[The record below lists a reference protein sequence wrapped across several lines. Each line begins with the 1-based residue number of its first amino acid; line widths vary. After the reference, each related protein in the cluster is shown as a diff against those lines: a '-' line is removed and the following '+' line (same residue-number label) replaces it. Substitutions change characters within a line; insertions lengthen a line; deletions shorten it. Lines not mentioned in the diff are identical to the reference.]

1 MTIKN
6 IYGSRISM
14 QNVGNLLL
22 NQLYNFNKNKT
33 LIPFWPNTQQDFI
46 LAHQPAPTTPT
57 RHCALRRCPCA
68 PRTAHCASLHCICT
82 SQYCTILH
90 CTALFSPR
98 LSCSTVQLSTVQRS
112 SVLNWTVLYCTF
124 LYCTVLYCTVQRAS
138 QELSGPDITAPS
150 GNARCQGAPRKT
162 RSSRNT
168 NGNNIYTR
176 VD

>member
-68 PRTAHCASLHCICT
+68 PRTALCFTALHLYFTVLYYTSLHCT
-82 SQYCTILH
+82 VQPKTELQYSTVKYSTAQFSTELNCTILY
-90 CTALFSPR
+90 FS
-98 LSCSTVQLSTVQRS
+98 
-112 SVLNWTVLYCTF
+112 VLYCTL
-124 LYCTVLYCTVQRAS
+124 LYS
-138 QELSGPDITAPS
+138 TAGQP
-150 GNARCQGAPRKT
+150 GTLRT
-162 RSSRNT
+162 
-168 NGNNIYTR
+168 
-176 VD
+176 